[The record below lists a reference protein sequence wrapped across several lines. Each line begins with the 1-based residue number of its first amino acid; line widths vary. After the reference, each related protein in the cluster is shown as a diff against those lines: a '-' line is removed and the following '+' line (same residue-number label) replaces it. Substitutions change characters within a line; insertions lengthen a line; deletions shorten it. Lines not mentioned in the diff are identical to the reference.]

1 LISLFVS
8 FSSFLLIV
16 IGSLLFVPVTV
27 LFVECLAA
35 LFPHRPQQK
44 LGQIEGIKLAVLIP
58 AHNEAAEIGI
68 TLENLIPQLKNDDR
82 LIVIADNCTDNTAL
96 IAQQYGAIVIERN
109 NPEKRGK
116 GYALDYGLSFLES
129 NPPDVLI
136 MIDADC
142 SSQPDCLQ
150 TLADISKKT
159 NRPVQAAYLM
169 ESPKNPSTKDLISAL
184 AFLVKNVVRST
195 GLMKLGLPS
204 LLNGTGMAFPW
215 KAIKSVSLASGNIV
229 EDLQLGIDLTLAG
242 YPPIFCPQIQV
253 TGRLPKEQSVAT
265 VQRTRW
271 EHGNLQ
277 ILLTQ
282 VPYLLRSAIQFRRW
296 ELLAL
301 ALELS
306 VPPLSLLVIF
316 WGLGMTGAVLVSLL
330 GTGPFAVM
338 LFGIMGAM
346 IFFAIFFAWIKFGR
360 KIISGLALLFFP
372 FYLLWKIPIYLGFLV
387 NPEKNWIRTTR
398 DSDSSL
404 NLPDE

>member
-1 LISLFVS
+1 M
-8 FSSFLLIV
+8 
-16 IGSLLFVPVTV
+16 
-27 LFVECLAA
+27 ECLAA
-35 LFPHRPQQK
+35 LFPHRPQK
-44 LGQIEGIKLAVLIP
+44 NLGKIDLIKLAVLIP

-68 TLENLIPQLKNDDR
+68 TLESLIPQLKQDDR
-82 LIVIADNCTDNTAL
+82 LIVIADNCTDHTAL

-109 NPEKRGK
+109 NPNQRGK
-116 GYALDYGLSFLES
+116 GYALDYGISFLES
-129 NPPDVLI
+129 DPPDVI
-136 MIDADC
+136 IIIDADC

-150 TLADISKKT
+150 TLAGISKQT

-169 ESPKNPSTKDLISAL
+169 ESPKNPRTKDLISAL

-215 KAIKSVSLASGNIV
+215 EAINRVSLASGNIV

-277 ILLTQ
+277 ILLSQ

-316 WGLGMTGAVLVSLL
+316 WGLGMTGAVLLNLL
-330 GTGPFAVM
+330 GTGTFAVM
-338 LFGIMGAM
+338 LFTIMGLM
-346 IFFAIFFAWIKFGR
+346 VFSAIFFAWIKFGR
-360 KIISGLALLFFP
+360 KIISGLALLSVP
-372 FYLLWKIPIYLGFLV
+372 FYLLWKIPIYLGFLI

-404 NLPDE
+404 NCPDD

>member
-1 LISLFVS
+1 
-8 FSSFLLIV
+8 
-16 IGSLLFVPVTV
+16 
-27 LFVECLAA
+27 VECLAA
-35 LFPHRPQQK
+35 LFPYRLQQNFGEINR
-44 LGQIEGIKLAVLIP
+44 LKLAVLIP

-68 TLENLIPQLKNDDR
+68 TLQNLISQLKNDDR
-82 LIVIADNCTDNTAL
+82 LLVIADNCTDNTAL
-96 IAQQYGAIVIERN
+96 VAQQYGAIVIERN
-109 NPEKRGK
+109 NPNQRGK

-129 NPPDVLI
+129 DPPDVVI
-136 MIDADC
+136 IIDADC

-150 TLADISKKT
+150 TLAGICKAA

-215 KAIKSVSLASGNIV
+215 SALKSVSLASGNIV
-229 EDLQLGIDLTLAG
+229 EDLKLGIDLTLAG
-242 YPPIFCPQIQV
+242 YAPMFCPQIQV
-253 TGRLPKEQSVAT
+253 TGRLPKEHSVAT

-277 ILLTQ
+277 ILVTQ

-316 WGLGMTGAVLVSLL
+316 WGLGMAGAVLINLL
-330 GTGPFAVM
+330 GTGTFAVI
-338 LFGIMGAM
+338 LFAMMGIM
-346 IFFAIFFAWIKFGR
+346 IFLAIFFAWIKFGR
-360 KIISGLALLFFP
+360 KIISGFALLSVP
-372 FYLLWKIPIYLGFLV
+372 FYLLWKVPIYFGFLI
-387 NPEKNWIRTTR
+387 NPEKNWIRTKR

-404 NLPDE
+404 NYPDD

>member
-1 LISLFVS
+1 
-8 FSSFLLIV
+8 
-16 IGSLLFVPVTV
+16 
-27 LFVECLAA
+27 VECLAA
-35 LFPHRPQQK
+35 LFPHRPQK
-44 LGQIEGIKLAVLIP
+44 NLGKIDLIKLAVLIP

-68 TLENLIPQLKNDDR
+68 TLESLIPQLKQDDR
-82 LIVIADNCTDNTAL
+82 LIVIADNCTDHTAL

-109 NPEKRGK
+109 NPNQRGK
-116 GYALDYGLSFLES
+116 GYALDYGISFLES
-129 NPPDVLI
+129 DPPDVI
-136 MIDADC
+136 IIIDADC

-150 TLADISKKT
+150 TLAGISKQT

-169 ESPKNPSTKDLISAL
+169 ESPKNPRTKDLISAL

-215 KAIKSVSLASGNIV
+215 EAINRVSLASGNIV

-242 YPPIFCPQIQV
+242 YPPMFCPQIQV

-277 ILLTQ
+277 ILLSQ

-316 WGLGMTGAVLVSLL
+316 WGLGMTGAVLLNLL
-330 GTGPFAVM
+330 GTGTFAVM
-338 LFGIMGAM
+338 LFTIMGLM
-346 IFFAIFFAWIKFGR
+346 VFSAIFFAWIKFGR
-360 KIISGLALLFFP
+360 KIISGLALLSVP
-372 FYLLWKIPIYLGFLV
+372 FYLLWKIPIYLGFLI

-404 NLPDE
+404 NCPDD

>member
-1 LISLFVS
+1 M
-8 FSSFLLIV
+8 
-16 IGSLLFVPVTV
+16 
-27 LFVECLAA
+27 ECLVA
-35 LFPHRPQQK
+35 LFPHRPQQN
-44 LGQIEGIKLAVLIP
+44 LGQIERIKLAVLIP
-58 AHNEAAEIGI
+58 AHNEGAEIGI
-68 TLENLIPQLKNDDR
+68 TLENLMPQLQNNDR

-96 IAQQYGAIVIERN
+96 VAQQYRAIVIERN

-136 MIDADC
+136 IIDADC

-150 TLADISKKT
+150 TLAGISQKT

-316 WGLGMTGAVLVSLL
+316 WGLGMTGAILVSLL
-330 GTGPFAVM
+330 GTSPFAVM
-338 LFGIMGAM
+338 LFTIMGAM
-346 IFFAIFFAWIKFGR
+346 IFLSIFFAWIKFGR
-360 KIISGLALLFFP
+360 KIISGLALLSVP

-398 DSDSSL
+398 DSDSPS

>member
-1 LISLFVS
+1 MISLFIS
-8 FSSFLLIV
+8 FSSSVLTV
-16 IGSLLFVPVTV
+16 IGYLLFVPITV

-35 LFPHRPQQK
+35 LFPYRLQQNFGEINR
-44 LGQIEGIKLAVLIP
+44 LKLAVLIP

-68 TLENLIPQLKNDDR
+68 TLQNLISQLKNDDR
-82 LIVIADNCTDNTAL
+82 LLVIADNCTDNTAL
-96 IAQQYGAIVIERN
+96 VAQQYGAIVIERN
-109 NPEKRGK
+109 NPNQRGK

-129 NPPDVLI
+129 DPPDVVI
-136 MIDADC
+136 IIDADC

-150 TLADISKKT
+150 TLAGISKQT

-215 KAIKSVSLASGNIV
+215 EAIKSVSLASGNIV
-229 EDLQLGIDLTLAG
+229 EDLQLGVDLTLAG

-253 TGRLPKEQSVAT
+253 TGRLPQEQTAAT

-316 WGLGMTGAVLVSLL
+316 WGLGMTGAVLLNLS
-330 GTGPFAVM
+330 GAGIFAVM
-338 LFGIMGAM
+338 LFAIMGAM
-346 IFFAIFFAWIKFGR
+346 IFLAIFLAWIKFGR
-360 KIISGLALLFFP
+360 KIISGLALLSVP
-372 FYLLWKIPIYLGFLV
+372 FYLLWKIPIYLSFLFK
-387 NPEKNWIRTTR
+387 PEKNWTRTQR
-398 DSDSSL
+398 DSENALRPPDS
-404 NLPDE
+404 

>member
-1 LISLFVS
+1 M
-8 FSSFLLIV
+8 
-16 IGSLLFVPVTV
+16 
-27 LFVECLAA
+27 ECLAA
-35 LFPHRPQQK
+35 LFPHRLQQNF
-44 LGQIEGIKLAVLIP
+44 GQINRIKLAVLIP

-68 TLENLIPQLKNDDR
+68 TLESLIPQLKQDDR
-82 LIVIADNCTDNTAL
+82 MIVIADNCTDNTAL
-96 IAQQYGAIVIERN
+96 VAQQYGAIVIERN
-109 NPEKRGK
+109 NPDQRGK

-129 NPPDVLI
+129 DPPDVVI
-136 MIDADC
+136 IIDADC

-150 TLADISKKT
+150 TLAGISQQT

-169 ESPKNPSTKDLISAL
+169 ESPKNPRTKDLISAL

-215 KAIKSVSLASGNIV
+215 EAINRVSLASGNIV

-242 YPPIFCPQIQV
+242 YPPMFCPQIQV

-277 ILLTQ
+277 ILLSQ

-316 WGLGMTGAVLVSLL
+316 WGLGMAGAILLNLL
-330 GTGPFAVM
+330 GTGTFAVM
-338 LFGIMGAM
+338 LFTIMGAM
-346 IFFAIFFAWIKFGR
+346 IFLGIFLAWIKFGR
-360 KIISGLALLFFP
+360 KIISGFALLSVP
-372 FYLLWKIPIYLGFLV
+372 FYLLWKIPIYLGFLI

-404 NLPDE
+404 NCPDD

>member
-1 LISLFVS
+1 
-8 FSSFLLIV
+8 
-16 IGSLLFVPVTV
+16 
-27 LFVECLAA
+27 VECLAA
-35 LFPHRPQQK
+35 LFPHRPQK
-44 LGQIEGIKLAVLIP
+44 NLGKIDLIKLAVLIP

-68 TLENLIPQLKNDDR
+68 TLESLIPQLKQDDR
-82 LIVIADNCTDNTAL
+82 LIVIADNCTDHTAL
-96 IAQQYGAIVIERN
+96 VAQQYGAIVIERN
-109 NPEKRGK
+109 NPDKRGK
-116 GYALDYGLSFLES
+116 GYALDYGLSFLKS
-129 NPPDVLI
+129 DPPDVVI
-136 MIDADC
+136 IIDADC

-150 TLADISKKT
+150 TLAGISQQT

-169 ESPKNPSTKDLISAL
+169 ESPKNPRTKDLISAL

-215 KAIKSVSLASGNIV
+215 EAINRVSLASGNIV

-242 YPPIFCPQIQV
+242 YPPMFCPQIQV

-316 WGLGMTGAVLVSLL
+316 WGLGMTGAVLLNLL
-330 GTGPFAVM
+330 GTGTFAVM
-338 LFGIMGAM
+338 LFTIMGLM
-346 IFFAIFFAWIKFGR
+346 IFSAIFFAWIKFGR
-360 KIISGLALLFFP
+360 KIISGFGLLSVP
-372 FYLLWKIPIYLGFLV
+372 FYLLWKIPIYLGFLI

-404 NLPDE
+404 NCPDD

>member
-1 LISLFVS
+1 
-8 FSSFLLIV
+8 
-16 IGSLLFVPVTV
+16 
-27 LFVECLAA
+27 VECLAA
-35 LFPHRPQQK
+35 LFPHRLQQNF
-44 LGQIEGIKLAVLIP
+44 GQINRIKLAVLIP

-68 TLENLIPQLKNDDR
+68 TLESLIPQLKQDDR
-82 LIVIADNCTDNTAL
+82 MIVIADNCTDNTAL
-96 IAQQYGAIVIERN
+96 VAQQYGAIVIERN
-109 NPEKRGK
+109 NPDQRGK
-116 GYALDYGLSFLES
+116 GYALDYGISFLES
-129 NPPDVLI
+129 DPPDVVI
-136 MIDADC
+136 IIDADC

-150 TLADISKKT
+150 TLAGISQQT

-169 ESPKNPSTKDLISAL
+169 ESPKNPRTKDLISAL

-215 KAIKSVSLASGNIV
+215 EAINRVSLASGNIV

-242 YPPIFCPQIQV
+242 YPPMFCPQIQV

-277 ILLTQ
+277 ILLSQ

-316 WGLGMTGAVLVSLL
+316 WGLGMAGAILLNLL
-330 GTGPFAVM
+330 GTGTFAVM
-338 LFGIMGAM
+338 LFTIMGAM
-346 IFFAIFFAWIKFGR
+346 IFLGIFLAWIKFGR
-360 KIISGLALLFFP
+360 KIISGFALLSVP
-372 FYLLWKIPIYLGFLV
+372 FYLLWKIPIYLGFLI

-404 NLPDE
+404 NCPDD